1 MLPIAEFL
9 PQISQSLST
18 SNNLVL
24 QAEPGAGKSTA
35 LPLSLLDAPWLGG
48 KKILM
53 LEPRRV
59 ATRSIAH
66 YLARQSGEPL
76 GKRIGYQVKNDRK
89 ITRTTQLEIVTEG
102 ILTRRIQQ
110 DPELADV
117 GLIIFDEFHERSIH
131 SDLALMLCLDIQQTL
146 REDLKLLV
154 MSATIDT
161 RQIADY
167 MGGATVISCPGRAY
181 PVSVSYTNPSRQPL
195 EQQITDSLRKVLA
208 NKTSGDTLVFL
219 PGQAEIRR
227 SMTATK
233 EAFGDQPDVVF
244 LPLYGALSI
253 AQQEQALVPDPD
265 GKRRI
270 VFTTNI
276 AETSLTIEGVTCV
289 IDSGLEKLLRYD
301 PSSGMTRLETTTI
314 SRASADQRQGRAGRT
329 QAGHCIRLWDEARQR
344 TLKEYQ
350 SEEIITAELTSLVL
364 ELISWGI
371 SHYDQVN
378 WLTPAPKP
386 HFDTAIATLQSLK
399 LIDQDCRITALG
411 RAAADFGLHP
421 GLAAMLLQ
429 AENPTAQAIAC
440 ELAALISERDIFSPN
455 HGTDIVD
462 RLWALQAYKQDKTRA
477 LNQYPMRRATVEQLL
492 TNARSLS
499 KRLKANNAATTF
511 SLTELQEHVGR
522 LLLSAYPSRLA
533 KRRTNRCG
541 RYQMANGKGV
551 FLFEDD
557 PLFGS
562 DWLVIADCDG
572 QKKEGRIYS
581 AAGITRADMEEQL
594 KDQFVEEEVF
604 SFDTNTQKISGK
616 QLTKYQAITLHSA
629 VIANIPPA
637 KFQQCLQQ
645 VIKEQGFD
653 LLNWN
658 DQCQQWLARAEWLA
672 EQLDSFPKLSKQIL
686 IDRIDDWLLPYIAN
700 VTTMAAL
707 KKVPLLELVKNALSW
722 QDQQLLEQQAPTQYT
737 TPSNQTV
744 PIVYDKQ
751 QGPTVSVILQELFGV
766 TESPML
772 AQGRVALRFEL
783 LSPAR
788 RPFQTTSDLGSF
800 WKSSYF
806 EVAKEMRG
814 RYPKHRWPD
823 KPLLEKPGK
832 SFKKR

>member
-59 ATRSIAH
+59 ATKSIAH

-110 DPELADV
+110 DPELVDV
-117 GLIIFDEFHERSIH
+117 DLIIFDEFHERSIH

-167 MGGATVISCPGRAY
+167 MGGATVINCPGRAY

-195 EQQITDSLRKVLA
+195 ERQITDSLRKVLA
-208 NKTSGDTLVFL
+208 DKTSGDTLVFL

-227 SMTATK
+227 SITAAK
-233 EAFGDQPDVVF
+233 EAFGDPPDVVF

-253 AQQEQALVPDPD
+253 PQQEQALVPDPD
-265 GKRRI
+265 GKRRV

-289 IDSGLEKLLRYD
+289 IDSGLEKQLRYD
-301 PSSGMTRLETTTI
+301 PSSGMTRLETATI

-329 QAGHCIRLWDEARQR
+329 QPGRCIRLWDEAKQR

-371 SHYDQVN
+371 SDYDQVN

-440 ELAALISERDIFSPN
+440 ELATLISERDIFSPN

-462 RLWALQAYKQDKTRA
+462 RLWALQAYKQDKARA
-477 LNQYPMRRATVEQLL
+477 LSQYPMRRATVEQLL
-492 TNARSLS
+492 TNARSLN

-533 KRRTNRCG
+533 KRRTDRCG

-562 DWLVIADCDG
+562 DWLVVADCDG
-572 QKKEGRIYS
+572 QKKEGRIFS
-581 AAGITRADMEEQL
+581 AAAITRANIEEQL
-594 KDQFVEEEVF
+594 KDQLVEEEVF
-604 SFDTNTQKISGK
+604 SFDNNTQKISGK

-645 VIKEQGFD
+645 VIKAQGLE

-686 IDRIDDWLLPYIAN
+686 IERIDDWLLPYIAN

-707 KKVPLLELVKNALSW
+707 KKVPLLELVKNTLSW
-722 QDQQLLEQQAPTQYT
+722 HDQQLLEQQAPTQYT

-772 AQGRVALRFEL
+772 AKGRVALRFEL

-788 RPFQTTSDLGSF
+788 RPIQTTSDLGNF

>member
-59 ATRSIAH
+59 ATKSIAH

-110 DPELADV
+110 DPELVDV
-117 GLIIFDEFHERSIH
+117 DLIIFDEFHERSIH

-167 MGGATVISCPGRAY
+167 MGGTTVINCPGRAY

-195 EQQITDSLRKVLA
+195 ERQITDSLRKVLA
-208 NKTSGDTLVFL
+208 DKTRGDTLVFL

-227 SMTATK
+227 SIATAK
-233 EAFGDQPDVVF
+233 EAFGDLPDVVF

-253 AQQEQALVPDPD
+253 TQQEQALVPDPD
-265 GKRRI
+265 GKRRV

-289 IDSGLEKLLRYD
+289 IDSGLEKQLRYD
-301 PSSGMTRLETTTI
+301 PSSGMTRLETATI

-329 QAGHCIRLWDEARQR
+329 QPGRCIRLWDETKQR

-371 SHYDQVN
+371 SDYDQVN

-440 ELAALISERDIFSPN
+440 ELATLISERDIFSPN

-462 RLWALQAYKQDKTRA
+462 RLWALQAYKQDKARA
-477 LNQYPMRRATVEQLL
+477 LSQYPMRRATVEQLL
-492 TNARSLS
+492 TNARSLN

-533 KRRTNRCG
+533 KRRTDRCG

-562 DWLVIADCDG
+562 DWLVVADCDG
-572 QKKEGRIYS
+572 QKKEGRIFS
-581 AAGITRADMEEQL
+581 AAAITRANIEEQL
-594 KDQFVEEEVF
+594 KDQLVEEEVF
-604 SFDTNTQKISGK
+604 SFDNNTQKISGK

-645 VIKEQGFD
+645 VIKAQGLE

-686 IDRIDDWLLPYIAN
+686 IERIDDWLLPYIAN

-707 KKVPLLELVKNALSW
+707 KKVPLLELVKNTLSW
-722 QDQQLLEQQAPTQYT
+722 HDQQLLEQQAPTQYT

-772 AQGRVALRFEL
+772 AKGRVALRFEL

-788 RPFQTTSDLGSF
+788 RPIQTTSDLGNF